1 MRNTKVKR
9 QTQQPNAGVSP
20 APVKDSDGTSTV
32 QQAWQFR
39 REITLGTLV
48 QLGAILIALTV
59 GWSNLQSELALIRN
73 DLNRLIQTNER
84 SQRQIENLA
93 EQSSEQEYRIKTLEE
108 KT

>member
-1 MRNTKVKR
+1 MKR
-9 QTQQPNAGVSP
+9 QTQQGTAGT
-20 APVKDSDGTSTV
+20 AAIQNKETSIEQT
-32 QQAWQFR
+32 WRFR

-59 GWSNLQSELALIRN
+59 GWSNLQSELAMIRH

-93 EQSSEQEYRIKTLEE
+93 EQSREQEYRIKMFEE
-108 KT
+108 KI

>member
-1 MRNTKVKR
+1 MRVVRKRDMKVKR
-9 QTQQPNAGVSP
+9 ETQQDA
-20 APVKDSDGTSTV
+20 DGTSAV
-32 QQAWQFR
+32 QQTWRFR

-59 GWSNLQSELALIRN
+59 GWSNLQSELSLIRH

-93 EQSSEQEYRIKTLEE
+93 EQSREQGYRIKALEE